1 MASRARRRCCGFTL
15 IESAVVAGLLGIFVA
30 ILASRLL
37 TYQAEAERVAA
48 EQLVGTLRTALQV
61 RAAKAVI
68 EGGQQGLRA
77 LLDENPVG
85 WLSEKPAN
93 YLGEYYAPDTE
104 ELPSGN
110 WYFDRADRSLVYLF
124 ENTKSFS
131 IQTSNFL
138 KFKVKL
144 SRLPTP
150 DRVDRRSTTSTGL
163 VFDQVADRNA
173 VNNKQEAVFVP
184 H

>member
-1 MASRARRRCCGFTL
+1 MTSRAGRSCCGFTL
-15 IESAVVAGLLGIFVA
+15 IESAVAAALLGIFVA
-30 ILASRLL
+30 ILISRVL

-48 EQLVGTLRTALQV
+48 EQLVGTLRTAMQV

-68 EGGQQGLRA
+68 ARGEQGLHA
-77 LLDENPVG
+77 LLDENPLS

-93 YLGEYYAPDTE
+93 YLGEYYAPDME
-104 ELPSGN
+104 ELPRGN
-110 WYFDRADRSLVYLF
+110 WFFDRADRSLVYLLR
-124 ENTKSFS
+124 NTKSFS
-131 IQTSNFL
+131 LQTSNFL

-144 SRLPTP
+144 SRLPTSTGSNG
-150 DRVDRRSTTSTGL
+150 RSKTSTGL

-173 VNNKQEAVFVP
+173 VNNKQEAVLVP